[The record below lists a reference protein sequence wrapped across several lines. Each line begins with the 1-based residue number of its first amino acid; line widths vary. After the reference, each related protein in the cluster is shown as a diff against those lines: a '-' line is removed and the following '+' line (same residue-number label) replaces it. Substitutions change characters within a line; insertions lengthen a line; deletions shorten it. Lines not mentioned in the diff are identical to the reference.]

1 MKVKQLA
8 DEVGVTPDTVRHYTR
23 VGILNPG
30 RDRRNGYKQYG
41 TRDRDRLRFAVRA
54 RALGFTLDDVV
65 QIIRHADRGDSPC
78 PTVRKL
84 IEERFVE
91 IQSRFQETQRLYKRM
106 KNAMQAWQA
115 LPDQV
120 PDGAMICALI
130 EHGDK

>member
-30 RDRRNGYKQYG
+30 RDRFNGYKQYG
-41 TRDRDRLRFAVRA
+41 AQDRDRLRFAVRA
-54 RALGFTLDDVV
+54 RALGFTLDDIV
-65 QIIRHADRGDSPC
+65 QIIHHADRGDSPC

-106 KNAMQAWQA
+106 KNTMQAWQA
-115 LPDQV
+115 LPDQE
-120 PDGAMICALI
+120 PNGAMICALI
-130 EHGDK
+130 EH